1 MQFKIPKNTEKY
13 EWTKH
18 SLMKMQHYGLT
29 AQRVLR
35 VINNPQR
42 KEEGVV
48 EKTIAVMQPTSVSTK
63 DGKRVWSS
71 EIWCMFQIKKNKTQ
85 TSQKD
90 KQNTK
95 AEIQADS
102 WRAKLQKLQTR
113 NYKPIRI
120 ISAWRY
126 PGVSPKNNP
135 IPEEIIREIEY
146 LP

>member
-1 MQFKIPKNTEKY
+1 MNFKVPKNTEKY

-35 VINNPQR
+35 VINAPQR

-48 EKTIAVMQPTSVSTK
+48 EKTVAVMQPTSVSTK
-63 DGKRVWSS
+63 EGKRIWTS
-71 EIWCMFQIKKNKTQ
+71 EIWAMYQIRGGAKNK
-85 TSQKD
+85 
-90 KQNTK
+90 KQVTNSK
-95 AEIQADS
+95 NPLLSAAADILS
-102 WRAKLQKLQTR
+102 LEGRGGFRKK
-113 NYKPIRI
+113 RI

-135 IPEEIIREIEY
+135 IPEEILREMAE
-146 LP
+146 LA

>member
-1 MQFKIPKNTEKY
+1 MQFRIPKNTEKY

-42 KEEGVV
+42 VEEGVV
-48 EKTIAVMQPTSVSTK
+48 EKTIAVMQPTSLSTK

-71 EIWCMFQIKKNKTQ
+71 EIWAMYQLRGGANHKSQETNHKQISRNNIQNPKLLLGKK
-85 TSQKD
+85 
-90 KQNTK
+90 
-95 AEIQADS
+95 
-102 WRAKLQKLQTR
+102 L
-113 NYKPIRI
+113 RI

-135 IPEEIIREIEY
+135 IPEEILTEVQDIM
-146 LP
+146 